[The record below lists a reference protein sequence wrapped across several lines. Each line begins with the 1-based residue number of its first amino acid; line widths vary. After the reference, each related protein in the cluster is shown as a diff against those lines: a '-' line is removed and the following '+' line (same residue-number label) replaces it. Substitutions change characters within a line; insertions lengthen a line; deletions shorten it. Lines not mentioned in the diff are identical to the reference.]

1 MKNPFI
7 ISSIFFTLFASG
19 SVYANSNNYLKAGV
33 KEFSLQG
40 LVDLDADD
48 SYSVDLNSKY
58 GYFIKDNW
66 EVGGS
71 IATDLSKSY
80 KSFGL
85 GLFTQYN
92 FTNTTN
98 FVPYIGIATELINVD
113 YDQKIKDLESKSFD
127 VTAINFKASLGVK
140 YFIRANIALTAEVNY
155 NIATDNLKISGG
167 DAKDSFTKFLI
178 GTSFYF

>member
-1 MKNPFI
+1 MK
-7 ISSIFFTLFASG
+7 ISIVTSSLLLALLTSSSAFANTSD
-19 SVYANSNNYLKAGV
+19 YLKAGTQ
-33 KEFSLQG
+33 EFNLQG
-40 LVDLDADD
+40 LVDFDAED

-58 GYFIKDNW
+58 GYFIRDNW

-85 GLFTQYN
+85 GVFTEYN

-98 FVPYIGIATELINVD
+98 FVPYIGIATELVNAD
-113 YDQKIKDLESKSFD
+113 YDDKLNDLESKSFD
-127 VTAINFKASLGVK
+127 ATAMNFKASLGVK

-155 NIATDNLKISGG
+155 NIATDHLKISGG

>member
-1 MKNPFI
+1 MKNSI
-7 ISSIFFTLFASG
+7 ISSSIFVALLTSS
-19 SVYANSNNYLKAGV
+19 SVYADSSEYLKAGT
-33 KEFSLQG
+33 KEFNLQG
-40 LVDLDADD
+40 LVDFDADD

-85 GLFTQYN
+85 GIFTEYN

-98 FVPYIGIATELINVD
+98 FVPYIGIATELVKAD
-113 YDQKIKDLESKSFD
+113 YDDKLNDLESKSFD
-127 VTAINFKASLGVK
+127 ATAMNFKASLGVK
-140 YFIRANIALTAEVNY
+140 YFIRANIALTAEFNY

-167 DAKDSFTKFLI
+167 DAKDSFTKFFI
-178 GTSFYF
+178 GTSYYF